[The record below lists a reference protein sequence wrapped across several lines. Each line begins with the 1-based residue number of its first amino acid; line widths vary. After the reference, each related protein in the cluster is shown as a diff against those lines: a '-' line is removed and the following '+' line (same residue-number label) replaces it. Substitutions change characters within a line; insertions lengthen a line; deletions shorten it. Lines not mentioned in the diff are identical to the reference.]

1 MEMYTELNIGV
12 NLRKDT
18 PVAIIETLQHM
29 LRSDDTFVP
38 SVEHPLF
45 KTERWSWMLN
55 MDSYYFDGFSHSA
68 MQQERINNEWQ
79 LTIRCNLKNYAHEI
93 ELFLDF
99 IVPYISTSGLLG
111 YMRYE
116 TETLPTLIFRDCDKI
131 VFKKPETLSEQTLD
145 ETLNKQN

>member
-68 MQQERINNEWQ
+68 MQQERINNE
-79 LTIRCNLKNYAHEI
+79 
-93 ELFLDF
+93 
-99 IVPYISTSGLLG
+99 
-111 YMRYE
+111 
-116 TETLPTLIFRDCDKI
+116 
-131 VFKKPETLSEQTLD
+131 
-145 ETLNKQN
+145 